1 MTEHQ
6 RQTPA
11 QTGAPAAAVDDL
23 AAEYG
28 EVREEERL
36 DWPRLQAY
44 LREHAVPG
52 ADTAMEV
59 LQFRGG
65 SSNLTYLLRFADG
78 HQWVVRRP
86 PFGPLPPSAH
96 DMAREYRVL
105 SRLWEGFAA
114 APRAIVLCEDPSIIG
129 ATFFVME
136 RREGAVIK
144 NRHPL
149 PPEIDAKPE
158 TFRRISENLVDTLAD
173 LHAADYEKI
182 GLGGLGRPEGFL
194 QRQITGWT
202 GRWEKAKTREVP
214 LMEKL
219 GTWFLEHMPAA
230 QKPVLLHN
238 DFYLHNLM
246 FQKGDSGKVVGVFD
260 WEMSTLGDPMI
271 DLGLTIGY
279 WREAGDPPELI
290 ALSQGFA
297 HTTAPGF
304 LGRDQMIQRYA
315 ARSGRDVS
323 MVDYYRAW
331 ANWKTATVVEQIYVR
346 YVRGQTS
353 DPRFANM
360 GEWAPV
366 LARQA
371 ARVVAKFGFRE

>member
-1 MTEHQ
+1 MPPNTA
-6 RQTPA
+6 RCA
-11 QTGAPAAAVDDL
+11 
-23 AAEYG
+23 
-28 EVREEERL
+28 RKNSL
-36 DWPRLQAY
+36 DWPKLQAY
-44 LREHAVPG
+44 LREHDVPG

-59 LQFRGG
+59 KQFRGG

-129 ATFFVME
+129 AVFFVME

-158 TFRRISENLVDTLAD
+158 TFRRISESLIDTLAD

-194 QRQITGWT
+194 QRQITGWM

-238 DFYLHNLM
+238 DFYLHNVM
-246 FQKGDSGKVVGVFD
+246 FKAGDSGKVVGVFD

-279 WREAGDPPELI
+279 WRAARRPGRADRAVPGLCAYHGARLPEPRRAAPALCRAQRSRREHGGLLPGVGQLEDRDRGRADLRPLRARADQRSALCQHGRVGAG
-290 ALSQGFA
+290 AG
-297 HTTAPGF
+297 APGSAS
-304 LGRDQMIQRYA
+304 RC
-315 ARSGRDVS
+315 
-323 MVDYYRAW
+323 
-331 ANWKTATVVEQIYVR
+331 QIR
-346 YVRGQTS
+346 
-353 DPRFANM
+353 
-360 GEWAPV
+360 
-366 LARQA
+366 L
-371 ARVVAKFGFRE
+371 